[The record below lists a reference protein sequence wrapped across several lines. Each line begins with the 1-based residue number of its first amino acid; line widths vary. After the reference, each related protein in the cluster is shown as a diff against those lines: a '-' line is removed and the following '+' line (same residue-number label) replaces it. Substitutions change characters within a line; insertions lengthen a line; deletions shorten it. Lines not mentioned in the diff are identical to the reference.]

1 MSLISIQYILLL
13 LVTLIGYY
21 IAPKKIRIG
30 ILLIASYVFYWLSS
44 NKLIIFLLIST
55 LSVYL
60 AGLLLDKQNSRL
72 DVELSNKEDKKILK
86 NKVKHSKR
94 IIVLITVL
102 INFGILVVLK
112 YINLLGGSLN
122 SILGL
127 FSDIKIPTFNFILP
141 LGISYYTLQVISYVV
156 DVYRNKY
163 KATKNIVKVALFTS
177 FFPLIT
183 EGPICKYDEL
193 SKTLCEPN
201 EFKLANIMEG
211 FTFILVGI
219 FKKLVIAD
227 RAALY
232 VNTVFGSDA
241 TGIIVFVAGLLYTI
255 QIYAEFS
262 GCMDIV
268 MGSSR
273 LFGVSIPQN
282 FRQPFF
288 SKSIQEF
295 WQRWHIT
302 LGAWIKEYIFYPIS
316 LSKFTNKVCTF
327 ARNHM
332 KPYFA
337 KFIAVSFP
345 LLFVWLFNGIWHGA
359 SIKYIVYGMY
369 YYSLMMIAILLTPLF
384 NILINKLKINKEAKW
399 FKGMQ
404 ILRTCLIVIVGMM
417 LFRSHDLSTFG
428 SMLVNIFK
436 VNNYGILTLGL
447 RIVDFIIIL
456 VAIILMFIIGLVKE
470 KGISVYEW
478 FSKLNMVSKVCI
490 YAISIMLIIIF
501 GIYGAGY
508 NASDFIYGQ
517 F

>member
-1 MSLISIQYILLL
+1 MSLISFEYILLL
-13 LVTLIGYY
+13 LITLIGYY
-21 IAPKKIRIG
+21 ITPKKVRIG
-30 ILLIASYVFYWLSS
+30 ILLIASYSFYWLSS

-55 LSVYL
+55 LTVYL
-60 AGLLLDKQNSRL
+60 AGLLLDKQNKRL
-72 DVELSNKEDKKILK
+72 DVELPKEEKKELKNSVKKIK
-86 NKVKHSKR
+86 K
-94 IIVLITVL
+94 IIVLIAIL
-102 INFGILVVLK
+102 INFGMLVGIK
-112 YINLLGGSLN
+112 YINFLGGSLN

-127 FSDIKIPTFNFILP
+127 FSDVKVPTFNIILP
-141 LGISYYTLQVISYVV
+141 LGISYYTLQVVSYVV

-163 KATKNIVKVALFTS
+163 NATHNIVKVALFTS

-183 EGPICKYDEL
+183 EGPICRFDEL

-201 EFKLANIMEG
+201 EFKSSNIMEG

-227 RAALY
+227 RAAIF
-232 VNTVFGSDA
+232 VNNIFGSDA
-241 TGIIVFVAGLLYTI
+241 TGITLFIAGLLYTI

-273 LFGVSIPQN
+273 LFGINVPQN

-316 LSKFTNKVCTF
+316 LSKLSNKVCGF

-359 SIKYIVYGMY
+359 SIKYVVYGMY

-384 NILINKLKINKEAKW
+384 NIIVTKLNINKEAKW
-399 FKGMQ
+399 FKIMQ
-404 ILRTCLIVIVGMM
+404 ILRTCLIVVIGMM
-417 LFRSHDLSTFG
+417 LFRSHDLKSFDL
-428 SMLVNIFK
+428 MIINIFK
-436 VNNYGILTLGL
+436 TSNCSILSNGLGIF
-447 RIVDFIIIL
+447 DFAIIL
-456 VAIILMFIIGLVKE
+456 VGIILLFIIGLNKE
-470 KGISVYEW
+470 KGINIYDK
-478 FSKLNMVSKVCI
+478 FSKLNMVSKICI
-490 YAISIMLIIIF
+490 YVIAITLVVIF

-508 NASDFIYGQ
+508 NVSDFIYGQ